1 MGGSVGNAFAFLIET
16 LFSLYIAALML
27 RTLLEAVG
35 ADYYNPVCQVLL
47 RVTEPLVSPLSRV
60 IPRLGRFNTAAV
72 VLLLVLQTI
81 AVIVVAAISGYA
93 DLIDPLQALVLAF
106 FRLVRMLLVMYMV
119 LIIAEVILS
128 WVGGGMRHPIIPL
141 IYQLT
146 RPVLEPIRRVLP
158 TIAGLDLSPLVAII
172 GIQFLMI
179 LIGVR

>member
-16 LFSLYIAALML
+16 LFSLYLAALML
-27 RTLLEAVG
+27 RVLLEAVG
-35 ADYYNPVCQVLL
+35 ADYYNPVCQILL
-47 RVTEPLVSPLSRV
+47 KVTEPLVSPLSKL
-60 IPRLGRFNTAAV
+60 IPRVGRFNTASV
-72 VLLLVLQTI
+72 VAMIAIQTI
-81 AVIVVAAISGYA
+81 AVIVVSAISGYSV
-93 DLIDPLQALVLAF
+93 DPLQALVIGL

-128 WVGGGMRHPIIPL
+128 WVGGAMRHPIIPL

-146 RPVLEPIRRVLP
+146 RPVLAPIRRVVP
-158 TIAGLDLSPLVAII
+158 SIAGLDLSPLVAII

>member
-16 LFSLYIAALML
+16 LFSLYLAALML
-27 RTLLEAVG
+27 RVLLEAVG
-35 ADYYNPVCQVLL
+35 ADYYNPVCQILL
-47 RVTEPLVSPLSRV
+47 KVTEPLVAPLSKL

-72 VLLLVLQTI
+72 VALIAIQTI
-81 AVIVVAAISGYA
+81 SVIVVSAVSGYS
-93 DLIDPLQALVLAF
+93 LDPLQAFVISL

-128 WVGGGMRHPIIPL
+128 WVGGAMRHPIIPL

-146 RPVLEPIRRVLP
+146 RPVLAPIRRVLP
-158 TIAGLDLSPLVAII
+158 SIAGLDLSPLIAII

>member
-1 MGGSVGNAFAFLIET
+1 MGGSVGNAFGFLVET

-27 RTLLEAVG
+27 RVLLESVG
-35 ADYYNPVCQVLL
+35 ADYYNPVSQVLIT
-47 RVTEPLVSPLSRV
+47 VTQPLVGPLARI
-60 IPRLGRFNTAAV
+60 IPRMGRFNSAAV
-72 VLLLVLQTI
+72 VLLVILQTI
-81 AVIVVAAISGYA
+81 SVVLVMAISGFA
-93 DLIDPLQALVLAF
+93 ADPLQALVIAL

-146 RPVLEPIRRVLP
+146 RPVLQPIRRVIP
-158 TIAGLDLSPLVAII
+158 SIGGLDLSPLVAII
-172 GIQFLMI
+172 AIQFLMI

>member
-47 RVTEPLVSPLSRV
+47 RITEPLVGPLGRA
-60 IPRLGRFNTAAV
+60 IPRLGRFNSAAV
-72 VLLLVLQTI
+72 VLLLVLQTV
-81 AVIVVAAISGYA
+81 AVVVVAAISGWSF
-93 DLIDPLQALVLAF
+93 DPLQAVIVAV
-106 FRLVRMLLVMYMV
+106 FRLIRMLLVMYLV

-146 RPVLEPIRRVLP
+146 RPVLEPIRRVVP

-172 GIQFLMI
+172 AIQFLMI
-179 LIGVR
+179 LIGVH

>member
-1 MGGSVGNAFAFLIET
+1 MGGSVGNAFGFLVET

-27 RTLLEAVG
+27 RVLLEAVG
-35 ADYYNPVCQVLL
+35 ADYYNPVSQVLIT
-47 RVTEPLVSPLSRV
+47 VTQPLVGPLARI
-60 IPRLGRFNTAAV
+60 IPRMGRFNSAAV
-72 VLLLVLQTI
+72 VLLLILQTI
-81 AVIVVAAISGYA
+81 SVVLVMAISGFA
-93 DLIDPLQALVLAF
+93 ADPLQALVIAL

-146 RPVLEPIRRVLP
+146 RPVLQPIRRVIP
-158 TIAGLDLSPLVAII
+158 SIGGLDLSPLVAII
-172 GIQFLMI
+172 AIQFLMI

>member
-1 MGGSVGNAFAFLIET
+1 MGGSVGNAFGFLVET

-27 RTLLEAVG
+27 RVLLEGVG
-35 ADYYNPVCQVLL
+35 ADYYNPVSQVLL
-47 RVTEPLVSPLSRV
+47 TVTQPLVGPLARI
-60 IPRLGRFNTAAV
+60 IPRMGRFNSAAV
-72 VLLLVLQTI
+72 VLLVILQTI
-81 AVIVVAAISGYA
+81 SVVLVMAISGFA
-93 DLIDPLQALVLAF
+93 ADPLQAVVIAL

-146 RPVLEPIRRVLP
+146 RPVLQPIRRLIP
-158 TIAGLDLSPLVAII
+158 SIGGLDLSPLVAII
-172 GIQFLMI
+172 AIQFLMI